1 MTVDPTPHLI
11 VAFAACSPSTWLQIK
26 APLEPKNLGK
36 LVRGMTLIHSS
47 PGEAASLSPPHEKV
61 LAGAWGLTSL
71 PAEGRAEKG
80 SASLAGAVSPYP
92 NRFPETK
99 AGGASQD
106 GLLPW
111 AALEAKAAPQ
121 QAWAFITLCHWAMG
135 REHATLTDPA
145 ALDITP
151 DESRTLLADMQ
162 PYFATEGITL
172 HHQND
177 QPCRWLAEGAVFK
190 DLPTASLDRAMG
202 RNVDPLL
209 PNSKAIKLL
218 QNEMQMLLYAHPIN
232 DARASHRQRT
242 INSFWL
248 SGTGALSESA
258 VANPT
263 VLVNRGLAQAAFTD
277 DAAAFSAGWEQLDA
291 TDIAQFLNW
300 QQSGQTVRISL
311 CGEANAVTFETAK
324 PSFFSKIKNTFKLQS
339 IDYLLRQ
346 L

>member
-1 MTVDPTPHLI
+1 MLIDSTPHLI
-11 VAFAACSPSTWLQIK
+11 VAFAGCSPSTWLQAK

-36 LVRGMTLIHSS
+36 LMRGMKLVATDSGA
-47 PGEAASLSPPHEKV
+47 PTSLSPPHERV
-61 LAGAWGLTSL
+61 LAKALRLT
-71 PAEGRAEKG
+71 G
-80 SASLAGAVSPYP
+80 SSTP
-92 NRFPETK
+92 T
-99 AGGASQD
+99 D

-111 AALEAKAAPQ
+111 AAFEAKATPN
-121 QAWAFITLCHWAMG
+121 QAWAFITLCHWSMG

-172 HHQND
+172 HYQEGKPS
-177 QPCRWLAEGAVFK
+177 QWLAVGTVFK

-209 PNSKAIKLL
+209 PQSKAIKLL
-218 QNEMQMLLYAHPIN
+218 QNEMQMLLYAHRIN
-232 DARASHRQRT
+232 DARGEKRQLT

-248 SGTGALSESA
+248 SGTGALSQA
-258 VANPT
+258 ADLNPLVT
-263 VLVNRGLAQAAFTD
+263 VNRALAPAAFTD
-277 DAAAFSAGWEQLDA
+277 DWAAFAAGWAQLDA
-291 TDIAQFLNW
+291 TELAHLLSL

-311 CGEANAVTFETAK
+311 CSEANAVTFETAGH
-324 PSFFSKIKNTFKLQS
+324 SVFSKIKSAFKLQS
-339 IDYLLRQ
+339 MDYLLKQ